1 MTTATSYAYRRS
13 LFGAKDD
20 LFNRCLTGSAIA
32 GGVFLIAVLLA
43 PIQKQVVTSIE
54 QLPPRFAK
62 LIVDKPKPIVVPDP
76 IASAGPTLKPG
87 LGGDG
92 KTPGEVIQAP
102 KELAPGPVP
111 PPGVR
116 PDPGLAP
123 GPKGSPAPGP
133 GSGPGPAAGTA
144 GRARAQAVVASRLA
158 GTTASLEKTLG
169 GLSSSLQSATPGAAG
184 PTSTGR
190 GRRGRA
196 VRGGRSDGQLGGVS
210 TELSSGASVDLG
222 GSVVS
227 GSLVTIGSLTGTP
240 GGTGLGWGGSG
251 SGGGG
256 VGGGGTGLGGSGGGS
271 GSGGGGYG
279 AGGSGGG
286 GTGGDGS
293 GSTGSAPGVYRS
305 NASLLAVIQK
315 YAAGIQYCY
324 GNELKRQ
331 EGLSGKLVVALTV
344 AASGEVIEATIVENT
359 LGSSRL
365 ASCALSQIRDWKF
378 PAIER
383 GTTTFQA
390 PFVFTPPR

>member
-13 LFGAKDD
+13 VFGAKDD
-20 LFNRCLTGSAIA
+20 LFTRCLTGSAIA
-32 GGVFLIAVLLA
+32 GVLFLVAVLLA
-43 PIQKQVVTSIE
+43 PIQKQVMTSIE

-62 LIVDKPKPIVVPDP
+62 LIVDKPKPIADP

-92 KTPGEVIQAP
+92 RTPGEVTPAP

-111 PPGVR
+111 PAGVR
-116 PDPGLAP
+116 PDPNLAP

-144 GRARAQAVVASRLA
+144 GRARAQALVASRLA
-158 GTTASLEKTLG
+158 GTSASLEKTLG
-169 GLSSSLQSATPGAAG
+169 GLSSSLQSATPSSAT
-184 PTSTGR
+184 PSTGR

-196 VRGGRSDGQLGGVS
+196 VRGGRSDGQIGGVS
-210 TELSSGASVDLG
+210 TNLSSGASVDLG

-227 GSLVTIGSLTGTP
+227 GSLVSIGSLTGSP
-240 GGTGLGWGGSG
+240 GGTGLGWGGTG

-293 GSTGSAPGVYRS
+293 GGGSAPGVYRS

-344 AASGEVIEATIVENT
+344 AASGEVVEATIVENT

-365 ASCALSQIRDWKF
+365 ASCALSQIREWKF
-378 PAIER
+378 PAIEK